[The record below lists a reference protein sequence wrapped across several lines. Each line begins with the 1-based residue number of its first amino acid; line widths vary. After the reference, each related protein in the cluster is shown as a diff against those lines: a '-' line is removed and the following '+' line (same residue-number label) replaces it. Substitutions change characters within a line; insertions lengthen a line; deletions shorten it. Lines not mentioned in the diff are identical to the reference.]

1 AGRDRVHAII
11 YDELCQG
18 IVRPES
24 KAVLL
29 DEIARLRGRGG
40 DGVILGCTELGM
52 ILSAGD
58 LDIPVFDTTV
68 LHARRA
74 VDFALG

>member
-1 AGRDRVHAII
+1 M
-11 YDELCQG
+11 
-18 IVRPES
+18 RPES